1 MLTHNGLMLTT
12 TIWRHAHAAV
22 ARSCPT
28 LLWPPHTCR
37 VRFAMVS
44 LRDGAMEDRSVP
56 PVRPPCDAVWC
67 QDVMSTAVV
76 HMYATSTRHRSI
88 SHAQPSP
95 RTSDLYTCA
104 LGDGGHH
111 LRCTTSS
118 RPPLDAARRDVVR
131 TPALECMHAAATWHP
146 IKSPS
151 RLPPRP
157 LGSRRRLLRDGGTR
171 VYCVPLSPPPL
182 DAAVLEVTIVR

>member
-1 MLTHNGLMLTT
+1 MTYGDMNTRQWLAAAPRCYGRHTLVGCASPWCHDTT
-12 TIWRHAHAAV
+12 ALWRTA
-22 ARSCPT
+22 
-28 LLWPPHTCR
+28 LCR
-37 VRFAMVS
+37 LCVLPAM
-44 LRDGAMEDRSVP
+44 P
-56 PVRPPCDAVWC
+56 WC
-67 QDVMSTAVV
+67 QDVMSTAVA
-76 HMYATSTRHRSI
+76 HMYATSTRHRST

-95 RTSDLYTCA
+95 RASDSYVCA
-104 LGDGGHH
+104 LADGGHH

-157 LGSRRRLLRDGGTR
+157 LGSPRRRLRDGGTR

-182 DAAVLEVTIVR
+182 DAAVLK